1 VSSRRTAILIGAI
14 AVGVI
19 AVLLIVKYVNGIQE
33 TVDGQSAQVSVFAAT
48 ENIARGSDGGQM
60 YNEKKIQET
69 TIPQKFRPATAI
81 QSPDAIQ
88 KKVAL
93 FNISPGTIIVE
104 GMFVDPTTVQISFR
118 ERLKNKQHVAI
129 SIRVD
134 QVRGVGG
141 FLVPGDEVNMMVY
154 QDNAKTK
161 DALENPES
169 TGTPKYLPDLG
180 SIKPETT
187 EAIIRVGGPQWI
199 IIPKTARY
207 MYQKVQILAVG
218 SNQLLGPGE
227 QASNT
232 GAAGATGGTS
242 SGQTQGTND
251 TGLITFDVPP
261 QAAQWI
267 ATGNDLG
274 FYLSLVAKGYEPL
287 PLPPLPIITDAL
299 PGEEQ
304 GKLTPYAGEA
314 G

>member
-1 VSSRRTAILIGAI
+1 MSSRRTAILIGAI
-14 AVGVI
+14 AVGVV

-33 TVDGQSAQVSVFAAT
+33 TVDQDSALVSVFAAS

-60 YNEKKIQET
+60 YNEKKIQERS
-69 TIPQKFRPATAI
+69 IPQKFRPATAI

-134 QVRGVGG
+134 QVKGVGG

-161 DALENPES
+161 EALDNPTNENN
-169 TGTPKYLPDLG
+169 PKYLPDLG
-180 SIKPETT
+180 SIKPETS

-218 SNQLLGPGE
+218 SSQLLGPGE
-227 QASNT
+227 QASSSTANSSS
-232 GAAGATGGTS
+232 GGTS
-242 SGQTQGTND
+242 SGTTTGTND

-267 ATGNDLG
+267 ATGQDLG

-287 PLPPLPIITDAL
+287 PLPPLPIVTDAL

>member
-14 AVGVI
+14 AVGVV

-33 TVDGQSAQVSVFAAT
+33 DVNADSALVSVFAAS

-60 YNEKKIQET
+60 YNEKKIQERS
-69 TIPQKFRPATAI
+69 IPQKFRPATAI

-129 SIRVD
+129 SIKVD

-154 QDNAKTK
+154 QDNSKTK
-161 DALENPES
+161 DALDNPGAENN
-169 TGTPKYLPDLG
+169 PKYLPDLG
-180 SIKPETT
+180 NIKPETS

-218 SNQLLGPGE
+218 SSQLLGPGE
-227 QASNT
+227 QATS
-232 GAAGATGGTS
+232 GSSSGSGGTS
-242 SGQTQGTND
+242 SGQPAGAND

-267 ATGNDLG
+267 ATGNELG

>member
-14 AVGVI
+14 AVGVV

-69 TIPQKFRPATAI
+69 TIPQKFRPATAN

-134 QVRGVGG
+134 QVKGVGG

-154 QDNAKTK
+154 QDNSATK
-161 DALENPES
+161 SALEAADPES
-169 TGTPKYLPDLG
+169 APGYLTDLG
-180 SIKPETT
+180 SINPSTPESS
-187 EAIIRVGGPQWI
+187 IRVVGPKWI

-227 QASNT
+227 QASAPTTTDGSTSSSSSAQT
-232 GAAGATGGTS
+232 GA
-242 SGQTQGTND
+242 ND

-267 ATGNDLG
+267 ATGGDLG